1 MERLLNVTDDGEI
14 DIDNLGKNEKLVPKV
29 DLDYFH
35 LIS

>member
-1 MERLLNVTDDGEI
+1 MEPLLNVADDGEI
-14 DIDNLGKNEKLVPKV
+14 DIDNLQKNEKLVAKV